1 MTRTAWL
8 LSAAMMISL
17 SACKTAPE
25 PIPEPVVVIPPE
37 PVQTCAPVSALTK
50 LVIPAETKVQY
61 AITMIDNPP
70 YEPIENKVKRTI
82 VVKPAQ
88 IIYVDTEGREILDI
102 CNKETIEIG
111 ETGPGIGETVSEDI
125 EG

>member
-8 LSAAMMISL
+8 VTAAIMTGL
-17 SACKTAPE
+17 AACTTVPE

-37 PVQTCAPVSALTK
+37 PVRTCAPVSALTK

-88 IIYVDTEGREILDI
+88 IIYVDTEGREVLDI
-102 CNKETIEIG
+102 CDKETLEIG
-111 ETGPGIGETVSEDI
+111 ETGPGIGETIAEDV

>member
-1 MTRTAWL
+1 MTRITLL
-8 LSAAMMISL
+8 LSAALMTSL
-17 SACKTAPE
+17 AACTTVPE
-25 PIPEPVVVIPPE
+25 PVPEPVVVIPPE
-37 PVQTCAPVSALTK
+37 PIQTCAPVSVLTK
-50 LVIPAETKVQY
+50 VTIPAETKVQY

-88 IIYVDTEGREILDI
+88 IIYVDTEGREVLDI
-102 CNKETIEIG
+102 CDKDAIEIG
-111 ETGPGIGETVSEDI
+111 ETGPGIGETISEDA

>member
-1 MTRTAWL
+1 MTRTVWL
-8 LSAAMMISL
+8 LSLAIMTGL
-17 SACKTAPE
+17 SGCKTVPE
-25 PIPEPVVVIPPE
+25 PMPEPVIVIPPE
-37 PVQTCAPVSALTK
+37 PIRTCAPVSALTK

-88 IIYVDTEGREILDI
+88 IIYVDSEGREVLDI
-102 CNKETIEIG
+102 CDRQSIEIG
-111 ETGPGIGETVSEDI
+111 ETGPGIGEEIPDA
-125 EG
+125 

>member
-1 MTRTAWL
+1 MTRITLL
-8 LSAAMMISL
+8 LSAAIL
-17 SACKTAPE
+17 SGLAACTTVPE
-25 PIPEPVVVIPPE
+25 PEPEVIVIPP
-37 PVQTCAPVSALTK
+37 PPLQTCAPISALTRV
-50 LVIPAETKVQY
+50 VIPAETKVQY

-88 IIYVDTEGREILDI
+88 IFYVDNENKEVLDI
-102 CNKETIEIG
+102 CDKETIEIG
-111 ETGPGIGETVSEDI
+111 ETGPGVGAVISEDV

>member
-1 MTRTAWL
+1 MTRTALL
-8 LSAAMMISL
+8 LSAALMTGL
-17 SACKTAPE
+17 AACTTVPE
-25 PIPEPVVVIPPE
+25 PEPEVIVIPPE
-37 PVQTCAPVSALTK
+37 TIQTCAPISALTK
-50 LVIPAETKVQY
+50 VVIPAETKVQY

-88 IIYVDTEGREILDI
+88 IIYVDTEGKEVLDI
-102 CNKETIEIG
+102 CDKETIEIG
-111 ETGPGIGETVSEDI
+111 ETGPGVGETISEDV